1 MKMPKW
7 SVLMTTAQYIA
18 VEADSPEDAE
28 LVALGLYDDGEVIP
42 ELPSFL
48 CEEADL
54 IEEKQNA

>member
-1 MKMPKW
+1 MPKW

-28 LVALGLYDDGEVIP
+28 LVALSLYDDGEVIP

-54 IEEKQNA
+54 IEEEKDA

>member
-1 MKMPKW
+1 
-7 SVLMTTAQYIA
+7 MTTANYIE

-42 ELPSFL
+42 EMPSFL

-54 IEEKQNA
+54 IEEKKDA

>member
-7 SVLMTTAQYIA
+7 SVLMTTAQYIQ

-42 ELPSFL
+42 EMPSFL

-54 IEEKQNA
+54 IEEKKDA

>member
-1 MKMPKW
+1 MPKW
-7 SVLMTTAQYIA
+7 SVLMTTANYIE

-28 LVALGLYDDGEVIP
+28 LVAMGLYDDGEVIP

-48 CEEADL
+48 CEEDDL